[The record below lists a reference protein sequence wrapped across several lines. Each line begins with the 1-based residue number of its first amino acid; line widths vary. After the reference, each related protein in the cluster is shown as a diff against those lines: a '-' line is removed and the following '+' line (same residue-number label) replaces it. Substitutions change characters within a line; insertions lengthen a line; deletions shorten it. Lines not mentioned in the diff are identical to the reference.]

1 MIVVQSIFHLASNSK
16 RDALKL
22 MRNMVR
28 LCRLEHGCISYEYF
42 EGISNPNQ
50 IILIQEWKNSDCLQ
64 QHYQTD
70 HMEHFQG
77 TCPSPSRPFISHQ
90 QAIQKQRLPARR
102 PIVHPPANSILS
114 ADAIT
119 E

>member
-42 EGISNPNQ
+42 KGISNPNQ
-50 IILIQEWKNSDCLQ
+50 VILIQEWENADCLQ

-70 HMEHFQG
+70 HMEHFLSKLGEFLVSPVETRSYVSQEE
-77 TCPSPSRPFISHQ
+77 PSVTSIS
-90 QAIQKQRLPARR
+90 AGDLPK
-102 PIVHPPANSILS
+102 PEQTIH
-114 ADAIT
+114 
-119 E
+119 

>member
-1 MIVVQSIFHLASNSK
+1 MIVVQSVFHLASNSK

-50 IILIQEWKNSDCLQ
+50 VILIQEWENADCLQ

-70 HMEHFQG
+70 HMEHFLSKLGDLLVSPVETRSYVSQEE
-77 TCPSPSRPFISHQ
+77 PSVTSIS
-90 QAIQKQRLPARR
+90 AGDLPK
-102 PIVHPPANSILS
+102 PEQTIH
-114 ADAIT
+114 
-119 E
+119 